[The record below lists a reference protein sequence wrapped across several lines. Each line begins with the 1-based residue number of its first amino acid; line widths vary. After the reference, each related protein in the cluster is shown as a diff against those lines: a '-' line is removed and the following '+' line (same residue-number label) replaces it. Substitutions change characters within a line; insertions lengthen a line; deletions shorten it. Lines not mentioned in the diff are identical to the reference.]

1 VRDRTAAYRKYQDRL
16 SQQLK
21 NFVHVYV
28 LVRQNLR
35 SSIKSPPCTIFF
47 SQGPSTLT
55 LTRAHLCLSKPFSQ
69 SRSTCIYSN
78 SSNPLFVRP
87 PTRRRSANGT
97 IRTHTPSIPR
107 PRRLWRWRRRPRI
120 RKMRRRVLLVLGSKE
135 PRLTPEA

>member
-1 VRDRTAAYRKYQDRL
+1 MIRTADYRKYQDRL

-21 NFVHVYV
+21 NFVHVCV

-47 SQGPSTLT
+47 SQGPLTLN

-69 SRSTCIYSN
+69 SRSTCIYSH

-87 PTRRRSANGT
+87 PPRRQSANGI

-120 RKMRRRVLLVLGSKE
+120 RKMRRRVLLFLGSQE
-135 PRLTPEA
+135 PRLTPQA